1 MSSAI
6 SIQVFYF
13 AQLREERGCSYEDR
27 SVEPGTNVSSIFT
40 LIFGRD
46 PNGIRFAVNQSYV
59 ESTVVPSDG
68 DEVAFLPP
76 LGGG

>member
-1 MSSAI
+1 MSSVI

-13 AQLREERGCSYEDR
+13 AQLREEQGCSQEER
-27 SVEPGTNVSSIFT
+27 IIEQGLSVSSIFT
-40 LIFGRD
+40 FIFGRA
-46 PNGIRFAVNQSYV
+46 PEGIRFAINQSYV
-59 ESTVVPSDG
+59 APIEVPVHG

>member
-13 AQLREERGCSYEDR
+13 AQLREERTCSQEELCIDQGM
-27 SVEPGTNVSSIFT
+27 SVASIFT
-40 LIFGRD
+40 HIFGRI
-46 PNGIRFAVNQSYV
+46 PFGIRFAINQSYV
-59 ESTVVPSDG
+59 DSGAIPTDG

>member
-13 AQLREERGCSYEDR
+13 AQLREERSCSQEEFRIDQGM
-27 SVEPGTNVSSIFT
+27 SVASIFT
-40 LIFGRD
+40 HIFGRI
-46 PNGIRFAVNQSYV
+46 PFGIRFAINQSYV
-59 ESTVVPSDG
+59 DSGAIPTDG

>member
-1 MSSAI
+1 MSPVI

-13 AQLREERGCSYEDR
+13 AHLREERGCSCEDR
-27 SVEPGTNVSSIFT
+27 SVEQGMSVSSIFI
-40 LIFGRD
+40 LIFGRA
-46 PNGIRFAVNQSYV
+46 PSGIRFAVNQSYV
-59 ESTVVPSDG
+59 EPKMVPSHG

>member
-1 MSSAI
+1 MSSVI

-13 AQLREERGCSYEDR
+13 AQLREEQGR
-27 SVEPGTNVSSIFT
+27 SQEERSIEQGLSVSSIFSF
-40 LIFGRD
+40 IFGRE
-46 PNGIRFAVNQSYV
+46 PKGIRFAINQSYV
-59 ESTVVPSDG
+59 ESTEIPVHG